1 MSASTGGSQGNF
13 TPMTHRQRV
22 LKTFR
27 FEQTDRAPCDLM
39 EGVLWGELSGWFKW
53 KHGLGD
59 DEQIHDFLDTDCRW
73 MWPTYAGPHS
83 DAAEEADQTEAEPV
97 EQPPVER
104 HALFSNSYARGPLT
118 DATTVAEVEA
128 HDFGDPSVWQLGD
141 VAAFR
146 DRWPDHARILVPGW
160 TPLFWGACEAFG
172 MEQALV
178 NMATEPKLFEAFVA
192 GRHERYMEILTRF
205 LAAGRGVID
214 ICWLGDDYAGQENM
228 IADPAL
234 WRKLVKPY
242 LAEQVRLAREHGMC
256 VLFHSCGAV
265 RSILADLIDIGVSGL
280 LVFQTTARGMDAE
293 SIAREFGGKLVFYGG
308 IDVQQLLSFATPDQ
322 VADEVRANLRAFAR
336 CGGYVVAN
344 SHHCIATIKG
354 ENVEAM
360 CRAARD

>member
-1 MSASTGGSQGNF
+1 
-13 TPMTHRQRV
+13 
-22 LKTFR
+22 
-27 FEQTDRAPCDLM
+27 
-39 EGVLWGELSGWFKW
+39 
-53 KHGLGD
+53 
-59 DEQIHDFLDTDCRW
+59 
-73 MWPTYAGPHS
+73 
-83 DAAEEADQTEAEPV
+83 
-97 EQPPVER
+97 
-104 HALFSNSYARGPLT
+104 
-118 DATTVAEVEA
+118 
-128 HDFGDPSVWQLGD
+128 
-141 VAAFR
+141 
-146 DRWPDHARILVPGW
+146 
-160 TPLFWGACEAFG
+160 
-172 MEQALV
+172 
-178 NMATEPKLFEAFVA
+178 
-192 GRHERYMEILTRF
+192 MEILTRF

-336 CGGYVVAN
+336 CLGSWCLYHAFAHCGGYVVAN